1 MPTSTLFRLPRE
13 KRERLMEACWAELTR
28 ARFEEVSVNR
38 VISAAEISR
47 GSFYQYFTDREDMI
61 RYLLEN
67 MRRYFVGLLRD
78 LLEQAGGDLFALPL
92 AALERFFS
100 PDSLDPMLARF
111 IRVMKL
117 NQGIDL
123 QTMMSIQPGFL
134 PDPLWETTDVSLLR
148 QRDRAYADHVFH
160 LLCAVL
166 AYAVAGTLQDGSRR
180 ELERENLKI
189 RVELLRHGCAAL
201 PNPSREEVTA

>member
-1 MPTSTLFRLPRE
+1 MPTSTLFRLPPE
-13 KRERLMEACWAELTR
+13 KRERLMEACWGELTR

-61 RYLLEN
+61 RYLMEN

-78 LLEQAGGDLFALPL
+78 LLERAEGDLFALPL
-92 AALERFFS
+92 AAFERFFV

-111 IRVMKL
+111 IQVMKM
-117 NQGIDL
+117 NQGLDL
-123 QTMMSIQPGFL
+123 QSMMSIQPGFL
-134 PDPLWETTDVSLLR
+134 PDPLWETTDVSRLR
-148 QRDRAYADHVFH
+148 QGDRAYADHVFH

-166 AYAVAGTLQDGSRR
+166 AYAVAGTLQDGNRR

>member
-1 MPTSTLFRLPRE
+1 MPTSTLFRLPPE
-13 KRERLMEACWAELTR
+13 KRERLMEACWGELTR

-61 RYLLEN
+61 RYLMEN
-67 MRRYFVGLLRD
+67 MRRYFVGLLRE
-78 LLEQAGGDLFALPL
+78 LLEQAEGDLFALPL
-92 AALERFFS
+92 AAFERFFV

-111 IRVMKL
+111 IQVMKL
-117 NQGIDL
+117 NQGFDL
-123 QTMMSIQPGFL
+123 QGMMSIQPGFL
-134 PDPLWETTDVSLLR
+134 PDPLWEKTDVSRLR
-148 QRDRAYADHVFH
+148 QGDRAYADHVFH

-166 AYAVAGTLQDGSRR
+166 AYAVAGTLQDGGRR
-180 ELERENLKI
+180 EQEREALKI

-201 PNPSREEVTA
+201 PDPSHKEVTA

>member
-1 MPTSTLFRLPRE
+1 M
-13 KRERLMEACWAELTR
+13 KHLTR
-28 ARFEEVSVNR
+28 IF
-38 VISAAEISR
+38 
-47 GSFYQYFTDREDMI
+47 FWLF
-61 RYLLEN
+61 L
-67 MRRYFVGLLRD
+67 GLC
-78 LLEQAGGDLFALPL
+78 ALPL
-92 AALERFFS
+92 AAFERFFV

-111 IRVMKL
+111 IQVMKM
-117 NQGIDL
+117 NQGLDL
-123 QTMMSIQPGFL
+123 QSMMSIQPGFL

-148 QRDRAYADHVFH
+148 QGDRAYADHVFH

-166 AYAVAGTLQDGSRR
+166 AYAVAGTLQDGSHR

>member
-1 MPTSTLFRLPRE
+1 MPTSTLFRLPPE
-13 KRERLMEACWAELTR
+13 KRERLMEACWGELTR

-201 PNPSREEVTA
+201 PDPSREEVTA

>member
-1 MPTSTLFRLPRE
+1 MPTSTLFRLPPE
-13 KRERLMEACWAELTR
+13 KRERLMEACWAEVTR

-100 PDSLDPMLARF
+100 PDSLDPMLDRF

-134 PDPLWETTDVSLLR
+134 PDPLWETTDASLLR
-148 QRDRAYADHVFH
+148 QGDRAYADHVFH

-201 PNPSREEVTA
+201 PDPSREEVTA

>member
-1 MPTSTLFRLPRE
+1 MPTSTLFRLPPE
-13 KRERLMEACWAELTR
+13 KRERLMEACWGELTR

-78 LLEQAGGDLFALPL
+78 LLERAEGDLFALPL
-92 AALERFFS
+92 AAFERFFA

-111 IRVMKL
+111 IQVMKM
-117 NQGIDL
+117 NQGLDL
-123 QTMMSIQPGFL
+123 QSMMSIQPGFL
-134 PDPLWETTDVSLLR
+134 PDPLWETTDASLLR
-148 QRDRAYADHVFH
+148 QGDRAYADHVFH

-166 AYAVAGTLQDGSRR
+166 AYAVAGTLQDGNRR

>member
-1 MPTSTLFRLPRE
+1 MPTSTLFRLPPE
-13 KRERLMEACWAELTR
+13 KRERLMEACWGELTR

-61 RYLLEN
+61 RYLMEN

-78 LLEQAGGDLFALPL
+78 LLEQAEGDLFALPL
-92 AALERFFS
+92 AAFERFFV

-111 IRVMKL
+111 IQVMKL

-134 PDPLWETTDVSLLR
+134 PDPLWEKTDVSRLR
-148 QRDRAYADHVFH
+148 QGDRAYADHVFH

-166 AYAVAGTLQDGSRR
+166 AYAVAGTLQDGGRR
-180 ELERENLKI
+180 EQEREALKI

-201 PNPSREEVTA
+201 PDPSHKEVTA

>member
-1 MPTSTLFRLPRE
+1 MPTSTLFRLPPE
-13 KRERLMEACWAELTR
+13 KRERLMEACWGELTR

-134 PDPLWETTDVSLLR
+134 PDPLWEKTDVSRLR
-148 QRDRAYADHVFH
+148 QGDRAYADHVFH

-166 AYAVAGTLQDGSRR
+166 AYAVAGTLQDGGRR
-180 ELERENLKI
+180 EQEREALKI

-201 PNPSREEVTA
+201 PDPSHKEETA

>member
-1 MPTSTLFRLPRE
+1 MPTSTLFRLPPE
-13 KRERLMEACWAELTR
+13 KRERLMEACWGELTR

-134 PDPLWETTDVSLLR
+134 PDPLWETTDASLLW

-201 PNPSREEVTA
+201 PDPSREEVTA

>member
-1 MPTSTLFRLPRE
+1 MPTSTLFRLPPE
-13 KRERLMEACWAELTR
+13 KRERLMEACWGELTR

-61 RYLLEN
+61 RYLMEN
-67 MRRYFVGLLRD
+67 MRRYFVGLLRE
-78 LLEQAGGDLFALPL
+78 LLEQAEGDLFALPL
-92 AALERFFS
+92 AAFERFFV

-111 IRVMKL
+111 IQVMKL
-117 NQGIDL
+117 NQGFDL
-123 QTMMSIQPGFL
+123 QGMMSIQPGFL
-134 PDPLWETTDVSLLR
+134 PDPLWEKTDVSRLR
-148 QRDRAYADHVFH
+148 QGDRAYADHVFH

-166 AYAVAGTLQDGSRR
+166 AYAVAGTLQDGGRR
-180 ELERENLKI
+180 EQEREALKI

-201 PNPSREEVTA
+201 PDPSHKEVTE

>member
-1 MPTSTLFRLPRE
+1 MPTSTLFRLPPE
-13 KRERLMEACWAELTR
+13 KRERLMEACWGELTR

-61 RYLLEN
+61 RYLMEN

-78 LLEQAGGDLFALPL
+78 LLERAGGDLFALPL
-92 AALERFFS
+92 AALDRFFA

-117 NQGIDL
+117 NQGLDL
-123 QTMMSIQPGFL
+123 QSMMTIQPGFL
-134 PDPLWETTDVSLLR
+134 PDPLWEKTDAALLR
-148 QRDRAYADHVFH
+148 QGDRAYADHVFH
-160 LLCAVL
+160 LLCAIL
-166 AYAVAGTLQDGSRR
+166 AYAVAGALQDGSRR

-201 PNPSREEVTA
+201 PDPSCKEVTA

>member
-1 MPTSTLFRLPRE
+1 MPTSTLFRLPPE
-13 KRERLMEACWAELTR
+13 KRERLMEACWGELTR

-61 RYLLEN
+61 RYLMEN

-78 LLEQAGGDLFALPL
+78 LLEQAEGDLFALPL
-92 AALERFFS
+92 AAFERFFV

-111 IRVMKL
+111 IQVMKL
-117 NQGIDL
+117 NQGFDL
-123 QTMMSIQPGFL
+123 QGMMSIQPGFL
-134 PDPLWETTDVSLLR
+134 PDPLWEKTDVSRLR
-148 QRDRAYADHVFH
+148 QGDRAYADHVFH

-166 AYAVAGTLQDGSRR
+166 AYAVAGTLQDGGRR
-180 ELERENLKI
+180 EQEREALKI

-201 PNPSREEVTA
+201 PDPSHKEVTA

>member
-1 MPTSTLFRLPRE
+1 MPTSTLFRLPPE
-13 KRERLMEACWAELTR
+13 KRERLMEACWGELTR

-61 RYLLEN
+61 RYLMEN

-78 LLEQAGGDLFALPL
+78 LLEQAEGDLFALPL
-92 AALERFFS
+92 AAFERFFV

-111 IRVMKL
+111 IQVMKL

-134 PDPLWETTDVSLLR
+134 PDPLWEKTDVSRLR
-148 QRDRAYADHVFH
+148 QGDRAYADHVFH

-166 AYAVAGTLQDGSRR
+166 AYAVAGTLQDGGRR
-180 ELERENLKI
+180 EQEREALKI

-201 PNPSREEVTA
+201 PDPRR

>member
-1 MPTSTLFRLPRE
+1 MPTSTLFRLPPE
-13 KRERLMEACWAELTR
+13 KRERLMEACWGELTR

-61 RYLLEN
+61 RYLMEN

-78 LLEQAGGDLFALPL
+78 LLERAEGDLFALPL
-92 AALERFFS
+92 PAFERFFV

-111 IRVMKL
+111 IQVMKM
-117 NQGIDL
+117 NQGLDL
-123 QTMMSIQPGFL
+123 QSMMSIQPGFL

-148 QRDRAYADHVFH
+148 QGDRAYADHVFH

-166 AYAVAGTLQDGSRR
+166 AYAVAGTLQDGSHR